1 MNDGIV
7 AGPATPQRSG
17 RPDSRDYS
25 ALTEP
30 IDPVAVR
37 EFRRRARADREPWAA
52 FAPSAWLR
60 WILIPVTVIVFLMV
74 GATIFSGFAM
84 TMSGPSTGFFEPGT
98 FGGFS
103 VAVPV
108 IFLTVLVFVVVVI
121 VRLIRHRSRGGQWT
135 RWYRLFAFAAAN
147 GLNAHP
153 HTVNPNYPGS
163 IFGYGNDRVAYD
175 RLQAASGRFLDIG
188 NYRFSTGSG
197 DDKVTRL
204 WGFMALRLDRR
215 LPHMM
220 LDARSNNALFGSNL
234 PVSFSK
240 DQVLS
245 LEGDF
250 DRHFTL
256 YCPRDYQRDALY
268 IFTPDL
274 MALLIDNAG
283 AFDVEIVDDWMF
295 VYSSTPFDMI
305 DEVTLRRLF
314 RIVDTVGAKTLS
326 QSERYRDERV
336 VAAGDP
342 LAGVSLSANR
352 IGAGGSR
359 LKRRTPWPGIVIFA
373 LIFAG
378 IVYFMFTVVLGPV
391 SGEFFSP
398 F

>member
-1 MNDGIV
+1 MLDDFS
-7 AGPATPQRSG
+7 AEPATPEHQAQSDG
-17 RPDSRDYS
+17 RNYS
-25 ALTEP
+25 ALTARL
-30 IDPVAVR
+30 DPAAVR
-37 EFRRRARADREPWAA
+37 EFRRRAKADREPWAA
-52 FAPSAWLR
+52 FAPSTLLI
-60 WILIPVTVIVFLMV
+60 WIIVPVLVIVFLVV
-74 GATIFSGFAM
+74 GAMILSGVVV
-84 TMSGPSTGFFEPGT
+84 TMVSTS
-98 FGGFS
+98 GGFS
-103 VAVPV
+103 PNGFGGGGALAAPV
-108 IFLTVLVFVVVVI
+108 IGLAAVAIFVAVI
-121 VRLIRHRSRGGQWT
+121 VRIIRQRSAGGQWA
-135 RWYRLFAFAAAN
+135 RWYRLFTFAAAN
-147 GLNAHP
+147 GLSAHP
-153 HTVNPNYPGS
+153 HSTNPQYPGS

-326 QSERYRDERV
+326 QSERYRDERM

-342 LAGVSLSANR
+342 LARVSLSSNR

-391 SGEFFSP
+391 AGEFFSP